1 MRKGIEL
8 LSLAV
13 LVGMAG
19 CAGEE
24 TRESAEARA
33 PARDLTLQTP
43 VPATLAIA
51 SPVELERP
59 VKERPRA
66 SEKTPHRPRAAKAVR
81 KPVPPVKAAPVVEPI
96 TQPAPAEVIQPAPA
110 PVAEAAPAGAGR
122 ELAPGETITVIPAS
136 AGPSSSD
143 GDELDLPVE
152 RARAGGIFIGR
163 GGGTCRPKG
172 GVRGFRITLR

>member
-1 MRKGIEL
+1 MRTGIEL

-13 LVGMAG
+13 LVGVAG
-19 CAGEE
+19 CAREE
-24 TRESAEARA
+24 ARESEVARA

-43 VPATLAIA
+43 IPATLAIA

-66 SEKTPHRPRAAKAVR
+66 SEKTQHRPRAV
-81 KPVPPVKAAPVVEPI
+81 KPVRKAAPAPEATHVAKPI
-96 TQPAPAEVIQPAPA
+96 TQPAPAEVAQPVPA
-110 PVAEAAPAGAGR
+110 PVAEAVAAGAGR

-152 RARAGGIFIGR
+152 RARSGGIFIGG
-163 GGGTCRPKG
+163 GGGTCRPRG
-172 GVRGFRITLR
+172 GVRGFRLSLR